1 MIIVNI
7 YDEEFEC
14 AKAVKGSNFVHLY
27 DEQNNCLLSCEGIS
41 SFDGYSISG
50 GDWSE
55 PEPTEDEM
63 LRADLD
69 YCLMILEG

>member
-1 MIIVNI
+1 MITVTI
-7 YDEEFEC
+7 YDEEYVC
-14 AKAVKGSNFVHLY
+14 SKAVKGENYIRLY
-27 DEQNNCLLSCEGIS
+27 DENDVCIFSCEGIM